1 MAKKESFLHKLN
13 FKYKLTILNEN
24 TLEEAWHI
32 RLSRIQ
38 VILFCF
44 AIAVLYFLIIAFLIM
59 RTPLR
64 TFLPGYT
71 DIIELESKVRTQ
83 ALVVDSLQEMATQ
96 NQLYLDMLHR
106 VVCGEVE
113 TKDSNAVLSD
123 LVNVELEKVKM
134 DPTERENSFCS
145 KYEID
150 QRYSTD
156 FKVTSLSQRMVMHRP
171 SLGVVTKSYDS
182 SIERYGVSL
191 AVDPMASIYSVLDG
205 HVIFTGYS
213 AHNRY
218 CIQIQHE
225 ENLVSTYKFT
235 QPFFK
240 NIGDNVH
247 AGEILATLRENE
259 TQEMTFELWLSGR
272 PLNPQEYI
280 SFSTGKVIKDES
292 ANKRKAK
299 YQVSP
304 VDLNNSVQPKKPAP
318 VPVEKSE
325 SKPAGEAPAQPK
337 KETPAVESAPVQSAP
352 APSTKEV
359 AVPAPAPA
367 PQAVPAPAPAPAP
380 AE

>member
-44 AIAVLYFLIIAFLIM
+44 AIAVLYFFFIAFLIM
-59 RTPLR
+59 KTPLR
-64 TFLPGYT
+64 SFLPGYT
-71 DIIELESKVRTQ
+71 DGIELDAKVKNQ
-83 ALVVDSLQEMATQ
+83 ALVVDSLQELTAQ
-96 NQLYLDMLHR
+96 NQMYLEMLHK
-106 VVCGEVE
+106 VVCGEIE

-134 DPTERENSFCS
+134 NPSERENAFCS
-145 KYEID
+145 TYEIE
-150 QRYSTD
+150 QKYSTD
-156 FKVTSLSQRMVMHRP
+156 FKVSSFSQRLVMQRP
-171 SLGVVTKSYDS
+171 SLGVVTKPYDS

-191 AVDPMASIYSVLDG
+191 AVEPLASIYSILDG

-218 CIQIQHE
+218 CIQIQHD

-240 NIGDNVH
+240 NIGDVVH
-247 AGEILATLRENE
+247 AGEILATLRDNE
-259 TQEMTFELWLSGR
+259 TQEMTFELWLSGK

-280 SFSTGKVIKDES
+280 SFSTGKVIKDEAQS
-292 ANKRKAK
+292 KRNAK
-299 YQVSP
+299 FQVSP
-304 VDLNNSVQPKKPAP
+304 VDLNSVAKKQTQKPDAVTPAKSVTPAEAP
-318 VPVEKSE
+318 VEV
-325 SKPAGEAPAQPK
+325 K
-337 KETPAVESAPVQSAP
+337 KETPAEVKKEAP
-352 APSTKEV
+352 AEVKKE
-359 AVPAPAPA
+359 APAEAPAQTPPQTPAPA
-367 PQAVPAPAPAPAP
+367 QTP
-380 AE
+380 AEQ